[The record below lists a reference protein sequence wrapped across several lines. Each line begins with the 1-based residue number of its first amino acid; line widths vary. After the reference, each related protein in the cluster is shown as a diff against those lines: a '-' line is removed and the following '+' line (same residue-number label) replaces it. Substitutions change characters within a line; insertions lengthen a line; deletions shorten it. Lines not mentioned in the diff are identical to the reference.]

1 MGKLVLYMPDGSTR
15 DIRLAKERVTIGR
28 RPDNDIALP
37 YPAVSAEHAAIVTV
51 LADSFLED
59 LGSTNGTFV
68 NDRSVTKHYLR
79 DRDRLDIGREILVY
93 YSDDDAESEPL
104 PPELL
109 EHDRGSI
116 LEPLDAHLS
125 ALSDMAKSRSS
136 RGPRG
141 TEHRPVVAEF
151 DPASTSPMTGQIATE
166 FDSVTDGGDGPDLG
180 ADTEQT
186 RPVAARVDDTSPRP
200 RLAAD
205 AAEPP
210 FAGRLPRARTGRD
223 AGSGAGWAERGP
235 GDRLLQTRDAASVGS
250 GCRWR
255 RCAGPGD
262 RIDLLP
268 VEGAPPTVPQRDA
281 GASRGRRDPPWR
293 HVRGCR
299 HHALARPQISGVLLP
314 LFGECDAGRHPR
326 SGFIPWLSKADW
338 LPFVARKIA
347 IIRLRK
353 WDSFPKPFADQILG

>member
-1 MGKLVLYMPDGSTR
+1 VGKLVLYLPDGSTR

-93 YSDDDAESEPL
+93 YADDNAESEPL

-125 ALSDMAKSRSS
+125 ALSDMAKSRTS
-136 RGPRG
+136 RSPRG

-166 FDSVTDGGDGPDLG
+166 FDPVTDGADGHEIGSD
-180 ADTEQT
+180 AEQT
-186 RPVAARVDDTSPRP
+186 RPIAARMDDTSPRQKVAP
-200 RLAAD
+200 EVDTPAPSITAVTEPAAMLVRVLD
-205 AAEPP
+205 GPS
-210 FAGRLPRARTGRD
+210 AGREVELSKPEMLFGRV
-223 AGSGAGWAERGP
+223 G
-235 GDRLLQTRDAASVGS
+235 LQVAAL
-250 GCRWR
+250 R
-255 RCAGPGD
+255 
-262 RIDLLP
+262 RIDDRVSLIP
-268 VEGAPPTVPQRDA
+268 VEGATP
-281 GASRGRRDPPWR
+281 ASRNGTPVPAEGEELHPGDMFEVAGTTLSL
-293 HVRGCR
+293 VR
-299 HHALARPQISGVLLP
+299 
-314 LFGECDAGRHPR
+314 
-326 SGFIPWLSKADW
+326 K
-338 LPFVARKIA
+338 
-347 IIRLRK
+347 
-353 WDSFPKPFADQILG
+353 

>member
-79 DRDRLDIGREILVY
+79 DRDRLDVGREILVY
-93 YSDDDAESEPL
+93 YADDNAESEPL

-116 LEPLDAHLS
+116 LEPLDAQLS

-136 RGPRG
+136 RG

-166 FDSVTDGGDGPDLG
+166 FDSVSGVGTGPD
-180 ADTEQT
+180 AAAVTEQT
-186 RPVAARVDDTSPRP
+186 RPVPARVDDTSPRP
-200 RLAAD
+200 KVADETDSPGRPPAPAAPD
-205 AAEPP
+205 PVP
-210 FAGRLPRARTGRD
+210 MLIRVLDGPSAGREIELSRAEMLFGRIGLQVAALRRTG
-223 AGSGAGWAERGP
+223 ERISLVP
-235 GDRLLQTRDAASVGS
+235 
-250 GCRWR
+250 
-255 RCAGPGD
+255 
-262 RIDLLP
+262 I
-268 VEGAPPTVPQRDA
+268 EGALPPSRNGTPVPPEGVDIHSGDMFEIA
-281 GASRGRRDPPWR
+281 GTTLSL
-293 HVRGCR
+293 VR
-299 HHALARPQISGVLLP
+299 
-314 LFGECDAGRHPR
+314 
-326 SGFIPWLSKADW
+326 K
-338 LPFVARKIA
+338 
-347 IIRLRK
+347 
-353 WDSFPKPFADQILG
+353 